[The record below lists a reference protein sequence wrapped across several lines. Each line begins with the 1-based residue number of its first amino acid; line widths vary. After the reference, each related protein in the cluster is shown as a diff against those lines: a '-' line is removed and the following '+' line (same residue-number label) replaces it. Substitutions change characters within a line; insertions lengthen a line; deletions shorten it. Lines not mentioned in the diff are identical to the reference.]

1 MSAQDLINWGELS
14 RLLSDSRMN
23 IRKNRIPKK
32 YEADVQKLVSH
43 IETWQWAYR
52 VISGLDDGNQEII
65 ADAMTMAEKYE
76 KINPII

>member
-1 MSAQDLINWGELS
+1 MGNTRKILEGSPELRK
-14 RLLSDSRMN
+14 RLPHGGVGW
-23 IRKNRIPKK
+23 IAKK
-32 YEADVQKLVSH
+32 HGIS
-43 IETWQWAYR
+43 WQWAYR